1 MKLEH
6 YNDYLTIEKDA
17 IAWRYMNFSKI
28 YELLSKNQIFFA
40 RLDSFND
47 PLEGMPLQYK
57 LQIHLKNISKTERED
72 DPLKQLMA
80 INPSRFKLTKSQI
93 DAWQQGVF
101 ASCWY
106 LTENTDLNVIQKFN
120 NHHESLA
127 MWGLFGDTYSFL
139 LKIEFSSLLKLISE
153 SLEDFSDPEISEAMY
168 GKIEYLTLYAD
179 SQRNFPKTPHR
190 SLIKDLSYRH
200 ENELRFMLMRKN
212 LIDETN
218 NRKGIT
224 LNLRNKI
231 TEITPKIDVLCHP
244 NMDFE
249 VYKTFKPKFEALGV
263 KMIYSQL
270 ITKEIINSFIQ
281 E

>member
-231 TEITPKIDVLCHP
+231 
-244 NMDFE
+244 M
-249 VYKTFKPKFEALGV
+249 
-263 KMIYSQL
+263 S
-270 ITKEIINSFIQ
+270 
-281 E
+281 